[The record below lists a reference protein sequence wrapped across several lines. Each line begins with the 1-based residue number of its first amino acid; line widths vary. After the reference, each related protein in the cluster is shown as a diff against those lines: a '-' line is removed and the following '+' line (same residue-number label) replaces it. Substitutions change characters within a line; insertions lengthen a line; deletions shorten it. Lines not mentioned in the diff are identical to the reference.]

1 MTPPVDVSV
10 VIPHRNHVR
19 FLREAACSVLDQVEV
34 TVELIVVDDGS
45 SDDPKPVLDTL
56 DSSKIRLIRQDHRG
70 PASARNAG
78 AQQAKGTYLAFL
90 DADDFWER
98 DRLTR
103 ALGALQALI
112 SPAMSFARMQEFLDP
127 QLDLRNLSP
136 PRVRTL
142 SGISASGLVINRRDF
157 HHVGLFDTSLKTG
170 EFIHWYLRATN
181 LGIQEIL
188 DDRVLVHR
196 RIHAANR
203 DRHLREYNQDYARIL
218 LRNLKER
225 HTWS

>member
-1 MTPPVDVSV
+1 MTPLVDVSV

-56 DSSKIRLIRQDHRG
+56 DSSKIRLIRQNHGG

-181 LGIQEIL
+181 LGLQEIL

-203 DRHLREYNQDYARIL
+203 DRHRREYNQDYARIL